1 MCAKG
6 LGASNLCW
14 RHSQCAISDHDQE
27 SFQSLRQGKQP
38 ESICISWLSA
48 QCHSWLPCDCV
59 SIQYCNKNL
68 CLVQNCIC
76 TGQDSMPA
84 SEMLVLIS
92 WHANAGSRCV
102 FPQASCDI
110 SAAGLLLCYI
120 QHSQGTLQGV
130 PHPCRHDPLLLLASC
145 AASATRHDSHDRLS
159 CYVRLEFSIIQCHA
173 EVLK

>member
-38 ESICISWLSA
+38 ESICVSWLSA
-48 QCHSWLPCDCV
+48 PCHNWLPCDWV
-59 SIQYCNKNL
+59 STQYCNKDL
-68 CLVQNCIC
+68 CLVQNCTC
-76 TGQDSMPA
+76 TGQDATPA

-102 FPQASCDI
+102 FPQASCYI

-120 QHSQGTLQGV
+120 QHSQGTLQSV
-130 PHPCRHDPLLLLASC
+130 PPLQTLCCLRHVLNLQHGMTHMIALA
-145 AASATRHDSHDRLS
+145 AMFALS
-159 CYVRLEFSIIQCHA
+159 SV
-173 EVLK
+173 